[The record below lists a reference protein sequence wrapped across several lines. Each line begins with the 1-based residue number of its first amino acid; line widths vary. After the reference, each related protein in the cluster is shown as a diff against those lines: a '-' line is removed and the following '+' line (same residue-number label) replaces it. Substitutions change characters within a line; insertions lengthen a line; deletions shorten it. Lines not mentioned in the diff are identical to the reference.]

1 MSLRPFGGRGFYDP
15 YSEINR
21 LLDDMMGGTAGPARR
36 SGRQQGA
43 ATEWAPAI
51 DALTKDSDLVI
62 RAELPGVKPEDV
74 EISLHDNVL
83 TISGERRAEQEEE
96 RGGYHIRERRYGSFR
111 RSVALP
117 EGIDESKISAR
128 YEDGVLEVSVQG
140 GAVAREPKRIQIE
153 TAGGQQGA
161 TDVEV
166 SDVVGREAT
175 TPTTETARPDEGTQG
190 AAPPPGDVPPETPP
204 ETRAR

>member
-1 MSLRPFGGRGFYDP
+1 MALRPFGGRGFYDP
-15 YSEINR
+15 YHEMNR
-21 LLDDMMGGTAGPARR
+21 MLDEMMGGTAGAARK

-43 ATEWAPAI
+43 ATEWAPAV

-74 EISLHDNVL
+74 DISLHDNVL
-83 TISGERRAEQEEE
+83 SISGERRVEQEEE

-111 RSVALP
+111 RSLALP

-128 YEDGVLEVSVQG
+128 YEDGVLEVRVQG

-153 TAGGQQGA
+153 AAGGQKGA
-161 TDVEV
+161 TDLEA
-166 SDVVGREAT
+166 SEVVGREAT
-175 TPTTETARPDEGTQG
+175 TPTTETISPDEGTQG
-190 AAPPPGDVPPETPP
+190 AAPPGDIPPETPP